1 MSSAPPVAAAAF
13 APLGLLEYRT
23 GRAVVGR
30 PAELAAIEDGIT
42 TAAGGRLSAVAVE
55 GEPGIGKTRLLLAA
69 REIAL
74 AKGFLTVAVGAD
86 EELRGPFLLARSI
99 VGAPEVAEAVAG
111 TPSEAAIASANEA
124 LGGRDDPAFAGL
136 SSDQRLLRSF
146 DLATMAI
153 RALTAGRPL
162 ALLIDDM
169 QWADEDSL
177 RLLRYVIRT
186 EGASPI
192 FLMFSIRPEEVATLT
207 EAVTLLADMERMR
220 VIRRLKLA
228 RFSVLETTE
237 FLRQVLGGQVEP
249 ATASTIHGQAEG
261 VPFIVEEIGRAY
273 REAGMLQQ
281 IADTWTL
288 ARNAERLAPSAVRTL
303 IQRRAAHL
311 PAPTKTALAEAALL
325 GRHFSLKDLREVRV
339 RGGEGEQDDDLV
351 ALGDLM
357 SPAVAAGL
365 LVEQPEDA
373 PADYTFPHEQVRE
386 FAADTL
392 APARRREIHGAI
404 VELLM
409 TGEPA
414 PETLPLLAHHARAA
428 GDAEVCV
435 RFSTEAAA
443 AALAAHA
450 PEEVLRVV
458 EIALPQAA
466 TPQERL
472 GLLTARDDALAMLRR
487 PGDRLEGLAELA
499 ALAEALGDPHL
510 DLDVTLRRAA
520 ALRLSQQDD
529 DAAELAARVRTLAIE
544 REDRVA
550 ELAACV
556 ELGQALVQAGIG
568 EGFSP
573 SAAEVDLDAAEETYL
588 RAAALAE
595 ELGDTSMLAASTRE
609 LGVIDLGRIR
619 GWFVERVAV
628 GEHVP
633 VMERVAAGEALED
646 LVEEL
651 PIAPWVRSAGERFHR
666 SLALYEGLGDR
677 QGMMASIIAMA
688 YLSWAPDIHIGSD
701 SARHIEEIRRLAT
714 QLSSFTSESQRA
726 FAEVQMLYGVHVFA
740 RAKVIPDLAIS
751 RGAEAY
757 ERARAIGDRQL
768 EFLSAGGTAL
778 SLLELGDAGEATT
791 WLDRAGTVA
800 AESPTP
806 SRARQLELWRG
817 LLHAA
822 RGDADGMRE
831 HFERAV
837 EMAAEQS
844 LPAVRCEVLAE
855 LALASATLG
864 RDQKDE
870 NLLARGERAASEA
883 KELLG
888 LLPGH
893 ATWGARADAALAT
906 VALARDLPDLAAD
919 AARSAVDILT
929 AAQHEDLD
937 LDVLLPVAAALTVAG
952 TDEEGMEIL
961 SFLRL
966 QAAVIANRIVDE
978 GVRTRWFRG
987 PIGSA
992 LASIAEDPG
1001 KPLTRNVQDGSVDG
1015 LSEDD
1020 GQLLK
1025 LVVQGLSNEEIADR
1039 LRVDT
1044 GEVARRLAST
1054 YAKIGASSRADA
1066 TAFAFQ
1072 SRML

>member
-1 MSSAPPVAAAAF
+1 
-13 APLGLLEYRT
+13 
-23 GRAVVGR
+23 VGR
-30 PAELAAIEDGIT
+30 PTELVAIEEGIT
-42 TAAGGRLSAVAVE
+42 GAEGGRLTALAVE

-69 REIAL
+69 REIAV
-74 AKGFLTVAVGAD
+74 ARGFLTVAVGAD

-99 VGAPEVAEAVAG
+99 IGAPEVAEAVAG
-111 TPSEAAIASANEA
+111 TPSELAIASANEA

-153 RALTAGRPL
+153 RALTAERSL

-237 FLRQVLGGQVEP
+237 FLRQVLGGQVDA

-281 IADTWTL
+281 IADIWTL
-288 ARNAERLAPSAVRTL
+288 TRNAERLAPSAVRTL

-311 PAPTKTALAEAALL
+311 PPETKTALAEAALL

-339 RGGEGEQDDDLV
+339 RVGEGEEKDDLV
-351 ALGDLM
+351 ALGDM
-357 SPAVAAGL
+357 MAPAVAAGL
-365 LVEQPEDA
+365 LVDQPEDA

-404 VELLM
+404 VQLLL

-428 GDAEVCV
+428 GDAQVCV
-435 RFSTEAAA
+435 RFSIDAAA

-487 PGDRLEGLAELA
+487 PADRLEGLSELA
-499 ALAEALGDPHL
+499 ALVEALGDPAV
-510 DLDVTLRRAA
+510 DLDVTLRRSA
-520 ALRLSQQDD
+520 ALRLSQQEDR
-529 DAAELAARVRTLAIE
+529 AAELAARVRTLAVE
-544 REDRVA
+544 RGDRTA

-556 ELGQALVQAGIG
+556 ALGQAVLHAGVG
-568 EGFSP
+568 EGFTP
-573 SAAEVDLDAAEETYL
+573 SAAEVDLDAAEEVYA
-588 RAAALAE
+588 RAAVLAE
-595 ELGDTSMLAASTRE
+595 ELGDVPMLAAATRE
-609 LGVIDLGRIR
+609 LGVVDLGRVR
-619 GWFVERVAV
+619 GWFVEQVMV
-628 GEHVP
+628 GAHLP
-633 VMERVAAGEALED
+633 VMERVAAGEAIED
-646 LVEEL
+646 IVEEL
-651 PIAPWVRSAGERFHR
+651 PIAPWVRSAGERLHR
-666 SLALYEGLGDR
+666 ALALYEELGDR
-677 QGMMASIIAMA
+677 QGTMASIIAMA
-688 YLSWAPDIHIGSD
+688 YLSWAPDIHIGAD

-714 QLSSFTSESQRA
+714 QLASFTSESQRA

-740 RAKVIPDLAIS
+740 RAKVIPDLALS

-757 ERARAIGDRQL
+757 ERARSIGDRQL
-768 EFLSAGGTAL
+768 EFLAAGGTAM
-778 SLLELGDAGEATT
+778 SNLELGDLGQAAT
-791 WLDRAGTVA
+791 WLDRAALVA
-800 AESPTP
+800 VESPTP
-806 SRARQLELWRG
+806 SRGRQVELWRG
-817 LLHAA
+817 LLDAA
-822 RGDADGMRE
+822 RGDPDGMRA
-831 HFERAV
+831 HLERAV
-837 EMAAEQS
+837 QMAADQGS
-844 LPAVRCEVLAE
+844 PAARCEALADLALGAASLGAGRDDEELRSLAE
-855 LALASATLG
+855 RSASG
-864 RDQKDE
+864 V
-870 NLLARGERAASEA
+870 
-883 KELLG
+883 KELLP

-893 ATWGARADAALAT
+893 APWGAKADAALAS
-906 VALARDLPDLAAD
+906 VALSRGEPDRAVE
-919 AARSAVDILT
+919 AARSAISALQE
-929 AAQHEDLD
+929 AQHEDLN
-937 LDVLLPVAAALTVAG
+937 LDVLMPLAAAIIAAG
-952 TDEEGMEIL
+952 TDDERTGIL
-961 SFLRL
+961 SYLRL

-978 GVRTRWFRG
+978 GIRSRWFRG
-987 PIGSA
+987 PFGSA
-992 LASIAEDPG
+992 LAGLALDPNA
-1001 KPLTRNVQDGSVDG
+1001 PIVRMAQDVSVEALGTGDA
-1015 LSEDD
+1015 D
-1020 GQLLK
+1020 LLK
-1025 LVVQGLSNEEIADR
+1025 LVVQGLSNEEIAER
-1039 LRVDT
+1039 L
-1044 GEVARRLAST
+1044 EVNPSEVSRRLASM
-1054 YAKIGASSRADA
+1054 YATIGASSRADA

-1072 SRML
+1072 SRIL

>member
-13 APLGLLEYRT
+13 APLGLLEHRT

-30 PAELAAIEDGIT
+30 PAELAAIEEGIAA
-42 TAAGGRLSAVAVE
+42 AAGGRLAAVSVE

-69 REIAL
+69 REIAG
-74 AKGFLTVAVGAD
+74 ARGFLTVAVGAD

-111 TPSEAAIASANEA
+111 SASEPAVIAAADA

-136 SSDQRLLRSF
+136 PSDQRLLRSF
-146 DLATMAI
+146 DLATLAV
-153 RALTAGRPL
+153 RALTADRPL

-186 EGASPI
+186 ESGSPI
-192 FLMFSIRPEEVATLT
+192 FLMFSIRPEELATLT
-207 EAVTLLADMERMR
+207 EAVTLLADMGRMR

-228 RFSVLETTE
+228 RFSMVETSE
-237 FLRQVLGGQVEP
+237 FLRHVLGGQVEP

-288 ARNAERLAPSAVRTL
+288 TRNAERLAPSAVRTL

-311 PAPTKTALAEAALL
+311 PTETKTALAEAALL

-339 RGGEGEQDDDLV
+339 RIAEGGMDDDLV
-351 ALGDLM
+351 ALGDM
-357 SPAVAAGL
+357 MAPAVSAGL
-365 LVEQPEDA
+365 LLEQPQDA
-373 PADYTFPHEQVRE
+373 PADYSFPHEQVRE

-404 VELLM
+404 VQLLL

-428 GDAEVCV
+428 GDAQVCV
-435 RFSTEAAA
+435 RFSTEAAT

-458 EIALPQAA
+458 EVALPQAA

-487 PGDRLEGLAELA
+487 PGDRLEGLSELA

-529 DAAELAARVRTLAIE
+529 RAAELAARVRALAVE
-544 REDRVA
+544 RDDRAA

-556 ELGQALVQAGIG
+556 ELGQALVHAGIG

-573 SAAEVDLDAAEETYL
+573 SAAEVDLDAAEEAYL
-588 RAAALAE
+588 RAAQLAE
-595 ELGDTSMLAASTRE
+595 GLGDTSMLAAATRE
-609 LGVIDLGRIR
+609 LGAIDLGRMR
-619 GWFVERVAV
+619 GWFVEQVNA
-628 GEHVP
+628 GQHLP
-633 VMERVAAGEALED
+633 VMERIAAGEAFED
-646 LVEEL
+646 VMEGL
-651 PIAPWVRSAGERFHR
+651 PIAPWARSAGERFHR
-666 SLALYEGLGDR
+666 ALELYEELGDR

-688 YLSWAPDIHIGSD
+688 YLNWAPDIHVGSD

-740 RAKVIPDLAIS
+740 RAKVIPDLALS

-757 ERARAIGDRQL
+757 ERAGTIGDRQL
-768 EFLSAGGTAL
+768 EFLSAGGTA
-778 SLLELGDAGEATT
+778 SSFLELGDPDEAAV
-791 WLDRAGTVA
+791 WLDRAAAVA

-806 SRARQLELWRG
+806 SRARQLEQWRG

-822 RGDADGMRE
+822 RGDAERMRE
-831 HFERAV
+831 HLGRAV
-837 EMAAEQS
+837 QMAAEQA
-844 LPAVRCEVLAE
+844 LPAVRCEALAA

-864 RDQKDE
+864 SEQKDE
-870 NLLARGERAASEA
+870 EVLALGERAASEA

-893 ATWGARADAALAT
+893 ATWGAKADAALAT
-906 VALARDLPDLAAD
+906 IALARDEPDLAVE
-919 AARSAVDILT
+919 AARSAVEALT

-937 LDVLLPVAAALTVAG
+937 LDVLLPLAAAMAAAG
-952 TDEEGMEIL
+952 TDEERMGIL
-961 SFLRL
+961 SYLRI
-966 QAAVIANRIVDE
+966 QTAVIANRIVDE

-992 LASIAEDPG
+992 LASLAADPD
-1001 KPLTRNVQDGSVDG
+1001 KPLTRHVQEGSVDG
-1015 LSEDD
+1015 LDADD
-1020 GQLLK
+1020 AMLLK
-1025 LVVQGLSNEEIADR
+1025 LVVEGLSNEEIADR
-1039 LRVDT
+1039 LGVDT
-1044 GEVARRLAST
+1044 GDVARRLAST
-1054 YAKIGASSRADA
+1054 YSKIGASSRADA

>member
-13 APLGLLEYRT
+13 APLGLLEHRT

-30 PAELAAIEDGIT
+30 PTELAAIEEGI
-42 TAAGGRLSAVAVE
+42 AGAQGGRLAAVTVE

-74 AKGFLTVAVGAD
+74 ARGFLAVAVGAD

-111 TPSEAAIASANEA
+111 SGSEAAIAAATEA

-146 DLATMAI
+146 DLATMAM
-153 RALTAGRPL
+153 RALTTDRPL

-186 EGASPI
+186 EGGSPI
-192 FLMFSIRPEEVATLT
+192 FLMFSVRPEELATVP

-220 VIRRLKLA
+220 VIRRLKIA
-228 RFSVLETTE
+228 RFSVVETTE

-281 IADTWTL
+281 IGDTWTL
-288 ARNAERLAPSAVRTL
+288 TRNAERLAPSAVRTL

-311 PAPTKTALAEAALL
+311 PIDTKTALAEAALL

-339 RGGEGEQDDDLV
+339 RIAEGERGDDLV

-357 SPAVAAGL
+357 APAVSAGL

-404 VELLM
+404 VELLL

-428 GDAEVCV
+428 GDAQVCV
-435 RFSTEAAA
+435 RFSTQAAA

-472 GLLTARDDALAMLRR
+472 GLLTARDDALEMLRR

-499 ALAEALGDPHL
+499 ALTEALGDPHL

-529 DAAELAARVRTLAIE
+529 RAAELAARVRALAVE
-544 REDRVA
+544 RDDRVA

-556 ELGQALVQAGIG
+556 ELGQALVHAGIG

-573 SAAEVDLDAAEETYL
+573 SAAEVDLDAAEEAYR
-588 RAAALAE
+588 RAVQLAE
-595 ELGDTSMLAASTRE
+595 ELGDNSMLAAATRE
-609 LGVIDLGRIR
+609 LGAIDFGRIR
-619 GWFVERVAV
+619 GWFVERMAF
-628 GEHVP
+628 GELVP
-633 VMERVAAGEALED
+633 VMERVAAGESLED
-646 LVEEL
+646 IMEEL

-666 SLALYEGLGDR
+666 ALELYEELGDR

-688 YLSWAPDIHIGSD
+688 YLSWAPDIHMGSD
-701 SARHIEEIRRLAT
+701 PARHIEEIRRLAT

-740 RAKVIPDLAIS
+740 RAKVIPDLALS

-757 ERARAIGDRQL
+757 ERAGTIGDRQL
-768 EFLSAGGTAL
+768 EFLAAGGTA
-778 SLLELGDAGEATT
+778 SSFLELGDLDEATT
-791 WLDRAGTVA
+791 WLDRAATVA

-806 SRARQLELWRG
+806 SRARQLERWRG
-817 LLHAA
+817 QLHAA

-831 HFERAV
+831 HFERSV
-837 EMAAEQS
+837 QMAAEQA
-844 LPAVRCEVLAE
+844 LPAVRCEVLAAF
-855 LALASATLG
+855 ALASATLG
-864 RDQKDE
+864 SDQEDE
-870 NLLARGERAASEA
+870 ELLALSERAASEA
-883 KELLG
+883 RELVG

-893 ATWGARADAALAT
+893 ATWGAKADAALAT
-906 VALARDLPDLAAD
+906 VALARAQPDLAAE
-919 AARSAVDILT
+919 AARSAAEVLT
-929 AAQHEDLD
+929 TAQHDDLD
-937 LDVLLPVAAALTVAG
+937 LDVLLPIAAAMTAAG
-952 TDEEGMEIL
+952 TDEERMEIL

-966 QAAVIANRIVDE
+966 QTAVIANRIVDE

-987 PIGSA
+987 PIGST
-992 LASIAEDPG
+992 LASLAADPA
-1001 KPLTRNVQDGSVDG
+1001 KPLTRNAQEGSVEG
-1015 LSEDD
+1015 LDDEDA
-1020 GQLLK
+1020 QLLR
-1025 LVVQGLSNEEIADR
+1025 LVVGGLSNEEIAGR
-1039 LRVDT
+1039 LSVET

>member
-30 PAELAAIEDGIT
+30 PAELAAIEDGINA
-42 TAAGGRLSAVAVE
+42 AAGGRLSAVAVE

-69 REIAL
+69 REIAV
-74 AKGFLTVAVGAD
+74 ARGFLTVAVGAD

-99 VGAPEVAEAVAG
+99 LGAPEVGEAVAG
-111 TPSEAAIASANEA
+111 TDSEAAIVAAAQA

-136 SSDQRLLRSF
+136 SADQRLLRSF
-146 DLATMAI
+146 DLATMAV
-153 RALTAGRPL
+153 RALTAGQPL

-169 QWADEDSL
+169 QWSDEDSL

-192 FLMFSIRPEEVATLT
+192 FLMFSVRPEEVATLT

-228 RFSVLETTE
+228 RFSVLETSE
-237 FLRQVLGGQVEP
+237 FLRQILGGQVEP

-288 ARNAERLAPSAVRTL
+288 TRNAERLAPSAVRTL

-311 PAPTKTALAEAALL
+311 PIETKTALAEAALL
-325 GRHFSLKDLREVRV
+325 GRHFSLKDLREVRI
-339 RGGEGEQDDDLV
+339 RIGEGEEEDEL
-351 ALGDLM
+351 ALGDLIA
-357 SPAVAAGL
+357 PAVAAGL
-365 LVEQPEDA
+365 LVEQPEAA
-373 PADYTFPHEQVRE
+373 PADYSFPHEQVRE

-392 APARRREIHGAI
+392 APARRREIHAAI
-404 VELLM
+404 VQLLL

-428 GDAEVCV
+428 GDAQVCV

-458 EIALPQAA
+458 EVALPQAA

-487 PGDRLEGLAELA
+487 PGDRLEGLSELA
-499 ALAEALGDPHL
+499 ALTEALGDPHL

-520 ALRLSQQDD
+520 ALRLSQQEDG
-529 DAAELAARVRTLAIE
+529 AAELATRVRALAVE
-544 REDRVA
+544 RGDLTA
-550 ELAACV
+550 ELAACL
-556 ELGQALVQAGIG
+556 ELGQALLHAGLG
-568 EGFSP
+568 EGFTP
-573 SAAEVDLDAAEETYL
+573 SAAENDLDAAEETYL

-619 GWFVERVAV
+619 EWFVERLAV
-628 GEHVP
+628 GEHIP
-633 VMERVAAGEALED
+633 VMARVAAGESLED

-651 PIAPWVRSAGERFHR
+651 PIAPWVRSSGERLHR
-666 SLALYEGLGDR
+666 ALELYEELGDR
-677 QGMMASIIAMA
+677 QGTMASIIAMA

-701 SARHIEEIRRLAT
+701 SARHIEEIRRLAS

-740 RAKVIPDLAIS
+740 RAKVIPDLALS

-778 SLLELGDAGEATT
+778 SYLQLGDPDEATT
-791 WLDRAGTVA
+791 WLDRAGAVA

-806 SRARQLELWRG
+806 ARARELERWRG
-817 LLHAA
+817 QLHAA
-822 RGDADGMRE
+822 RGDADGMRA
-831 HFERAV
+831 HLERAV
-837 EMAAEQS
+837 QMAAEQA
-844 LPAVRCEVLAE
+844 LPAVHCEVLAA

-864 RDQKDE
+864 SEQKDE
-870 NLLARGERAASEA
+870 ELLALGERAATEA
-883 KELLG
+883 KGLLG

-893 ATWGARADAALAT
+893 APWGARADAALAT
-906 VALARDLPDLAAD
+906 VALARDEPERAVE
-919 AARSAVDILT
+919 AARSAVEALT
-929 AAQHEDLD
+929 AARHEDLD
-937 LDVLLPVAAALTVAG
+937 LEVLLPVTAAITAAG
-952 TDEEGMEIL
+952 TDEERTSTL
-961 SFLRL
+961 SYL
-966 QAAVIANRIVDE
+966 QLQTAVIANRIVDE
-978 GVRTRWFRG
+978 DIRTRWFRG
-987 PIGSA
+987 PVGSA
-992 LASIAEDPG
+992 LASLASDPDL
-1001 KPLTRNVQDGSVDG
+1001 PLTRHTQEGSVEG
-1015 LSEDD
+1015 LDD
-1020 GQLLK
+1020 MDAQMLK
-1025 LVVQGLSNEEIADR
+1025 LVVEGLSNEEIADR
-1039 LRVDT
+1039 LAVDS
-1044 GEVARRLAST
+1044 GEVARLLTST